1 MNAPLPPDTEGA
13 DNPDPAVA
21 SGFVLSGE
29 PPVLDVPL
37 DETANPGSAHEA
49 ESDHAQASAAPAAP
63 SLVIDTSA
71 LDHVARVA
79 LDSADLANRGA
90 QAAASA
96 SHDLRE
102 AQVAME
108 RQQVTARKHT
118 LIALVVTCTVMLVC
132 MTLFLIIGVR
142 MNSRINQ
149 LDHTL
154 DIVVKR
160 VADINTGAESLES
173 IRTSVSALSTEV
185 EKLAQASVAV
195 STRLEETVKQTE
207 SLTTQIPSKTALQVA
222 SSAQNMARQVEA
234 LGSRMQS
241 QASAVQTLSRE
252 VQTLR
257 ASVGNVER
265 LNRDVQALITLQRER
280 YLEALQKVPS
290 APPASPAAA
299 ASPTPPPVAAAA
311 TPGAVPAAP
320 AAERLPQYPRMP
332 GATSPNA
339 LPQGSSGVISVQPRQ
354 QP

>member
-1 MNAPLPPDTEGA
+1 MNAPLPPADEGA
-13 DNPDPAVA
+13 INQDAAQA
-21 SGFVLSGE
+21 SGFILASE
-29 PPVLDVPL
+29 PPVLDIPL
-37 DETANPGSAHEA
+37 DEAGDHESVPGAAAEPIETAP
-49 ESDHAQASAAPAAP
+49 APAAP

-90 QAAASA
+90 QAAASV
-96 SHDLRE
+96 SNDLRE
-102 AQVAME
+102 AQAGLE
-108 RQQVTARKHT
+108 RQQVAARKHS
-118 LIALVVTCTVMLVC
+118 LIALGVTCTVMVVC
-132 MTLFLIIGVR
+132 MTLFLIVGVR

-154 DIVVKR
+154 EIVVKR
-160 VADINTGAESLES
+160 VVEINTGVESLES

-207 SLTTQIPSKTALQVA
+207 SLTTQIPSKTAQQVA
-222 SSAQNMARQVEA
+222 SSAQNMARQVEG
-234 LGSRMQS
+234 LGSRLQS

-280 YLEALQKVPS
+280 YLEALQKVSAAPPPTAPAATTPS
-290 APPASPAAA
+290 AAPAA
-299 ASPTPPPVAAAA
+299 
-311 TPGAVPAAP
+311 PAAP
-320 AAERLPQYPRMP
+320 AAERIPQYPRLP
-332 GATSPNA
+332 GSTSPNV
-339 LPQGSSGVISVQPRQ
+339 LPQGAGNGVISVPPRQ